1 MGVDLPTFV
10 GLRQNFSGGWTAGNN
25 SNEITAKEILDAAMG
40 GSGGASQ
47 GWQAKGGLPAL
58 MKYNLKK
65 NAGMIAAAV
74 IVTPIMFKVGSKL
87 LRKPILTPA
96 NRLLKSAGITGV
108 KV

>member
-1 MGVDLPTFV
+1 MGVNLPTFV
-10 GLRQNFSGGWTAGNN
+10 GLRKDFEGGWTSGNN

-47 GWQAKGGLPAL
+47 MWQGKGGLPAL
-58 MKYNLKK
+58 MKYNVKQ

-74 IVTPIMFKVGSKL
+74 ILTPIMFKVGTKL